1 MATKQLHVVMLASPG
16 VSHLLPILLLGHRLV
31 THHNLHVTVLAV
43 TTTATTPQSL
53 SQLITSFASHL
64 SVIQIPAADISC
76 VVPPDAKVATQLCV
90 MMRETIPSIR
100 TTISAIDSHPH
111 VLVGDIFAYE
121 SWAIAEE
128 LGIPKYLFVTGTA
141 WFTAL
146 FTYSPLLDKQVV
158 GQYVDKKEPLEI
170 PGCTPVRPDEV
181 VDPMLNRD
189 DENYAVYLSQAI
201 GVTLADGML
210 INTWEDLEPQTLNA
224 LRTNEILRSVV
235 KYKPVYTVGPV
246 NKRYEPDGL
255 KGEVVEWLVK
265 QPDRSVI
272 YVSFGS
278 EGTISAEQI
287 NELAWG
293 LELSRQRFVWV
304 VRPPNGHVSDGSFFK
319 PGQSD
324 TTRDYLP
331 EGFLTRTQKVGLVV
345 SSWAPQV
352 EILNHTSVAVF
363 LTHCGWNSTLE
374 SVTNG
379 VPMIAWPLYAEQKM
393 NAAMLTE
400 ELKVAVRPEVL
411 PTKKVVGR
419 EEVAR
424 MVMNLVEGEE
434 GKVMKIKVDMLK
446 EGAENAIRENG
457 SSYISICKFIED
469 CWSQIK

>member
-1 MATKQLHVVMLASPG
+1 MLTRKSRWRY
-16 VSHLLPILLLGHRLV
+16 RL
-31 THHNLHVTVLAV
+31 
-43 TTTATTPQSL
+43 
-53 SQLITSFASHL
+53 
-64 SVIQIPAADISC
+64 
-76 VVPPDAKVATQLCV
+76 
-90 MMRETIPSIR
+90 
-100 TTISAIDSHPH
+100 
-111 VLVGDIFAYE
+111 Y
-121 SWAIAEE
+121 
-128 LGIPKYLFVTGTA
+128 TGPT
-141 WFTAL
+141 
-146 FTYSPLLDKQVV
+146 
-158 GQYVDKKEPLEI
+158 GR
-170 PGCTPVRPDEV
+170 GCRS
-181 VDPMLNRD
+181 MLNRD

-265 QPDRSVI
+265 QPDRSPTKICLGGAVT
-272 YVSFGS
+272 
-278 EGTISAEQI
+278 EWTC
-287 NELAWG
+287 
-293 LELSRQRFVWV
+293 
-304 VRPPNGHVSDGSFFK
+304 VRWIIFK

-324 TTRDYLP
+324 ATRDYLP

-352 EILNHTSVAVF
+352 EILNHTSVAGF

-411 PTKKVVGR
+411 PTKKSGR
-419 EEVAR
+419 E
-424 MVMNLVEGEE
+424 G
-434 GKVMKIKVDMLK
+434 G
-446 EGAENAIRENG
+446 G
-457 SSYISICKFIED
+457 C
-469 CWSQIK
+469 

>member
-210 INTWEDLEPQTLNA
+210 INTWKIWNLKLLTH
-224 LRTNEILRSVV
+224 
-235 KYKPVYTVGPV
+235 
-246 NKRYEPDGL
+246 YEP
-255 KGEVVEWLVK
+255 
-265 QPDRSVI
+265 
-272 YVSFGS
+272 
-278 EGTISAEQI
+278 
-287 NELAWG
+287 
-293 LELSRQRFVWV
+293 
-304 VRPPNGHVSDGSFFK
+304 
-319 PGQSD
+319 
-324 TTRDYLP
+324 
-331 EGFLTRTQKVGLVV
+331 
-345 SSWAPQV
+345 
-352 EILNHTSVAVF
+352 
-363 LTHCGWNSTLE
+363 
-374 SVTNG
+374 
-379 VPMIAWPLYAEQKM
+379 
-393 NAAMLTE
+393 
-400 ELKVAVRPEVL
+400 
-411 PTKKVVGR
+411 
-419 EEVAR
+419 
-424 MVMNLVEGEE
+424 
-434 GKVMKIKVDMLK
+434 MK
-446 EGAENAIRENG
+446 
-457 SSYISICKFIED
+457 SYGP
-469 CWSQIK
+469 W

>member
-1 MATKQLHVVMLASPG
+1 
-16 VSHLLPILLLGHRLV
+16 
-31 THHNLHVTVLAV
+31 
-43 TTTATTPQSL
+43 
-53 SQLITSFASHL
+53 
-64 SVIQIPAADISC
+64 
-76 VVPPDAKVATQLCV
+76 
-90 MMRETIPSIR
+90 
-100 TTISAIDSHPH
+100 
-111 VLVGDIFAYE
+111 
-121 SWAIAEE
+121 
-128 LGIPKYLFVTGTA
+128 
-141 WFTAL
+141 
-146 FTYSPLLDKQVV
+146 
-158 GQYVDKKEPLEI
+158 
-170 PGCTPVRPDEV
+170 
-181 VDPMLNRD
+181 MLNRD

-287 NELAWG
+287 NEFGMGWII
-293 LELSRQRFVWV
+293 
-304 VRPPNGHVSDGSFFK
+304 FK

-324 TTRDYLP
+324 ATRDYLP

-352 EILNHTSVAVF
+352 EILNHTSVAGF

-411 PTKKVVGR
+411 PTKKSGR
-419 EEVAR
+419 E
-424 MVMNLVEGEE
+424 G
-434 GKVMKIKVDMLK
+434 G
-446 EGAENAIRENG
+446 G
-457 SSYISICKFIED
+457 C
-469 CWSQIK
+469 

>member
-1 MATKQLHVVMLASPG
+1 MATKQLHVAMLASPG
-16 VSHLLPILLLGHRLV
+16 VGHLLPILLLSHRLA
-31 THHNLHVTVLAV
+31 THHNLRVTVLAV
-43 TTTATTPQSL
+43 TATATIPQYL
-53 SQLITSFASHL
+53 SQLITSFTTHL
-64 SVIQIPAADISC
+64 SVIQIPAADISAVAPRNAN
-76 VVPPDAKVATQLCV
+76 VVTQLCV
-90 MMRETIPSIR
+90 MMRETIPAIR
-100 TTISAIDSHPH
+100 ATISAMNSRPH
-111 VLVGDIFAYE
+111 VFVGDIFSNE
-121 SWAIAEE
+121 SWAVAEE
-128 LGIPKYLFVTGTA
+128 LGIPKYVFVTGNA

-146 FTYSPLLDKQVV
+146 FTYSPVLDKQVV
-158 GQYVDKKEPLEI
+158 GQYVDQKEPLEI
-170 PGCTPVRPDEV
+170 PGCRPVRPDEIF
-181 VDPMLNRD
+181 DAMLNRD
-189 DENYAVYLSQAI
+189 DENYDVYLNLAV

-246 NKRYEPDGL
+246 NKRYEPDAL
-255 KGEVVEWLVK
+255 KGEVVEWLDK
-265 QPDRSVI
+265 QPERSVI

-304 VRPPNGHVSDGSFFK
+304 VRPPTGHVPDGSFFK
-319 PGQSD
+319 AGQSD
-324 TTRDYLP
+324 ATCDYLP

-352 EILNHTSVAVF
+352 EILNHTSVAGF

-419 EEVAR
+419 EDVAR
-424 MVMNLVEGEE
+424 MVMDLVEGEE
-434 GKVMKIKVDMLK
+434 VKVMKINVDMLK
-446 EGAENAIRENG
+446 KGAEKAIRENG
-457 SSYISICKFIED
+457 SSYISVCKFIED
-469 CWSQIK
+469 CWSQIQ